1 LTGGAVYTRYES
13 KDDLIIDTLD
23 TLLSGAIVGTSE
35 LTAHGV
41 KSGDLGESIGKIYTL
56 GVAQPRRQ
64 WRQFRLETYVA
75 ARTRKEPRAALRRVH
90 AAGLVRYHE
99 MLESRSKMNDDVIH
113 LVARGGQSI
122 PLGLSLLESY
132 QTDLHELNFHNF
144 SASLVTLLR
153 SA

>member
-1 LTGGAVYTRYES
+1 
-13 KDDLIIDTLD
+13 
-23 TLLSGAIVGTSE
+23 
-35 LTAHGV
+35 
-41 KSGDLGESIGKIYTL
+41 
-56 GVAQPRRQ
+56 
-64 WRQFRLETYVA
+64 
-75 ARTRKEPRAALRRVH
+75 
-90 AAGLVRYHE
+90 